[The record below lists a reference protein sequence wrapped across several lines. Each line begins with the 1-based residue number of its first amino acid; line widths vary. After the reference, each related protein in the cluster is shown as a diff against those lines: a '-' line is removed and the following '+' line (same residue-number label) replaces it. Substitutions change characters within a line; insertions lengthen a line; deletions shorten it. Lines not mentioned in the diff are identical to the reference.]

1 MKIIAHRDIM
11 EMQISP
17 SQCFDW
23 VDYILRNK
31 HSMKLPPKISMKME
45 GEIFYNTMP
54 SILPKESIAG
64 VKVVSR
70 YPSRM
75 PALDSQILLYN
86 LDTGEQKAVLDG
98 NFITTMR
105 TGAVAVH
112 AIQLLAVKSFQE
124 IGVIGVGNTMRAA
137 MKVLLTRY
145 PDKKMRIKIKKY
157 KKQHLDFIEAFSGYP
172 NVEFVVCE
180 DYKEVIDGSDVILSA
195 VTYAEEDFCE
205 DKYFKEGCLVVPI
218 HTRGFTNCDL
228 FFDKVFA
235 DDRGHVQNFK
245 YFNKFKSFA
254 EISDVLEGTAKGRE
268 NDEERILAYNIGI
281 SLHDIYFAEQIYQ
294 LAKIQGKGT
303 ECSLE
308 APKDKFWI

>member
-1 MKIIAHRDIM
+1 M
-11 EMQISP
+11 
-17 SQCFDW
+17 
-23 VDYILRNK
+23 
-31 HSMKLPPKISMKME
+31 
-45 GEIFYNTMP
+45 
-54 SILPKESIAG
+54 
-64 VKVVSR
+64 
-70 YPSRM
+70 
-75 PALDSQILLYN
+75 
-86 LDTGEQKAVLDG
+86 
-98 NFITTMR
+98 
-105 TGAVAVH
+105 
-112 AIQLLAVKSFQE
+112 
-124 IGVIGVGNTMRAA
+124 
-137 MKVLLTRY
+137 
-145 PDKKMRIKIKKY
+145 
-157 KKQHLDFIEAFSGYP
+157 DFTEAFSGYS

-205 DKYFKEGCLVVPI
+205 NKYFKEGCLVVPI

-268 NDEERILAYNIGI
+268 NDKERILAYNIGI

-294 LAKIQGKGT
+294 LAKMQGKGT